1 MRRLLWINLIK
12 CGGRARMP
20 APQETA
26 PQETAP
32 QETAPQETT
41 PQETTPQYIYSH
53 ASLST
58 NARNSLVYI
67 ALFQFFAAR
76 T

>member
-1 MRRLLWINLIK
+1 
-12 CGGRARMP
+12 MP
-20 APQETA
+20 A

>member
-1 MRRLLWINLIK
+1 MRRLLWIDLIK

-20 APQETA
+20 A